1 MAGGGG
7 VGSADG
13 GRRTGGRT
21 DGRTGEGER
30 ENRNGGRSA
39 APARGGSGLD
49 MNKCSVN
56 LVDLVGHYLS
66 APYRRT
72 RHQIRGKRSGGRK

>member
-13 GRRTGGRT
+13 GRRTGGRA

-30 ENRNGGRSA
+30 ENRNGGRSV
-39 APARGGSGLD
+39 APARGGAGLKAERND
-49 MNKCSVN
+49 GRATRYGGSTAKGENKTQR
-56 LVDLVGHYLS
+56 S
-66 APYRRT
+66 AANRT
-72 RHQIRGKRSGGRK
+72 LPGK